1 MFEVF
6 ESHFILL
13 IEDSASRSIIEVF
26 KFDKCLLRN
35 DIGPIFVITTAVW
48 GFTNCP
54 YNNNNI
60 VSVATFELQPSCLW
74 WTSNATKCSIYV
86 T

>member
-35 DIGPIFVITTAVW
+35 DIYLLLQLQFGHLR
-48 GFTNCP
+48 
-54 YNNNNI
+54 I
-60 VSVATFELQPSCLW
+60 VHT
-74 WTSNATKCSIYV
+74 IIII
-86 T
+86 